1 MLQNDLL
8 SAVHGRKLKNRN
20 RGKTDEW
27 KTSRFELKQ
36 VTGEF
41 MAETIDG
48 ITVNYED
55 ESGKQL
61 VKELDKV
68 ILTRGS
74 WTTIVFMYQDRD
86 RKTDQFGDP
95 KVTIRRYKKSG
106 NQFRQQSKFNISSKK
121 QALQI
126 ADILTKWFAE

>member
-1 MLQNDLL
+1 
-8 SAVHGRKLKNRN
+8 
-20 RGKTDEW
+20 
-27 KTSRFELKQ
+27 
-36 VTGEF
+36 

>member
-8 SAVHGRKLKNRN
+8 VAVHGWKLKNRN
-20 RGKTDEW
+20 CGKTGEW

-36 VTGEF
+36 VTGKF
-41 MAETIDG
+41 MAEKIDD

-55 ESGKQL
+55 EYGKQL

-106 NQFRQQSKFNISSKK
+106 NQFRQQSKFNISNKK

-126 ADILTKWFAE
+126 ADILNKWFGE

>member
-1 MLQNDLL
+1 
-8 SAVHGRKLKNRN
+8 
-20 RGKTDEW
+20 
-27 KTSRFELKQ
+27 
-36 VTGEF
+36 
-41 MAETIDG
+41 MAEKIDD

-68 ILTRGS
+68 ILSRGS

-86 RKTDQFGDP
+86 RQTDQFGDP
-95 KVTIRRYKKSG
+95 KVTIRRYKKSN

>member
-1 MLQNDLL
+1 
-8 SAVHGRKLKNRN
+8 
-20 RGKTDEW
+20 
-27 KTSRFELKQ
+27 
-36 VTGEF
+36 

-68 ILTRGS
+68 ILTRGN

>member
-1 MLQNDLL
+1 
-8 SAVHGRKLKNRN
+8 
-20 RGKTDEW
+20 
-27 KTSRFELKQ
+27 
-36 VTGEF
+36 
-41 MAETIDG
+41 MAEKIDD

-68 ILTRGS
+68 ILSRGS

-86 RKTDQFGDP
+86 RQTDQFGDP

>member
-1 MLQNDLL
+1 
-8 SAVHGRKLKNRN
+8 
-20 RGKTDEW
+20 
-27 KTSRFELKQ
+27 
-36 VTGEF
+36 
-41 MAETIDG
+41 MAEKIDD

-61 VKELDKV
+61 AREIDKV

-74 WTTIVFMYQDRD
+74 WTTIMFMYQDLD
-86 RKTDQFGDP
+86 RKTNKFSES

-106 NQFRQQSKFNISSKK
+106 NQFRQQSKFNITGKK

-126 ADILTKWFAE
+126 VDILNRWFSG

>member
-1 MLQNDLL
+1 
-8 SAVHGRKLKNRN
+8 
-20 RGKTDEW
+20 
-27 KTSRFELKQ
+27 
-36 VTGEF
+36 
-41 MAETIDG
+41 MAEKIDDITI
-48 ITVNYED
+48 NYED

-74 WTTIVFMYQDRD
+74 WTTIMFMYQDID
-86 RKTDQFGDP
+86 RKTDQLGEP

-106 NQFRQQSKFNISSKK
+106 NQFRQQSKFNITSKK

-126 ADILTKWFAE
+126 VDILNKWFSEQN